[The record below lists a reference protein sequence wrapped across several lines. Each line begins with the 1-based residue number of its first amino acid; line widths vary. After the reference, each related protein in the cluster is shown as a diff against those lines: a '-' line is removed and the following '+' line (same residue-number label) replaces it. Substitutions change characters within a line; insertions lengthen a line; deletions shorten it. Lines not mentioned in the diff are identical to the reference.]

1 MFFCRSQG
9 THRLWCSRDGR
20 CCLLSSIIYEIK
32 NGIGDV
38 FGNGT
43 DPFPAHDIDHDD
55 DDDDEE
61 KIYRTQSFQ
70 PGGASTLYH
79 PGEQIEM
86 RRLPDE
92 QRELPDTSYDE
103 DIPLLSGFTH
113 DDDKPAMLDRARDL
127 NFRKSTSANLTLL
140 ASAKK
145 EMKLKRFHLGQRAV
159 SPTFARKAILA
170 C

>member
-1 MFFCRSQG
+1 MFTRRTPLPFVI
-9 THRLWCSRDGR
+9 H
-20 CCLLSSIIYEIK
+20 IYKIK

-43 DPFPAHDIDHDD
+43 DPFPAHDIDHGD

-61 KIYRTQSFQ
+61 EINRTQPFQ

-79 PGEQIEM
+79 PGEQIEI

-92 QRELPDTSYDE
+92 QRELPETSYDE

-113 DDDKPAMLDRARDL
+113 ENDKSAMLDRARDL
-127 NFRKSTSANLTLL
+127 ILKENFRKSTSANLTLL
-140 ASAKK
+140 ASTKK
-145 EMKLKRFHLGQRAV
+145 EMKLKKFHVGQRAV
-159 SPTFARKAILA
+159 SPTFARKAIRA